1 MPALRMMPT
10 MLMSHSTLIGSRQT
24 AHDGL
29 LGACLENLPRKEREI
44 FFSLILLSVSAS
56 GVLCTALFPLYAHPL
71 TLATFG
77 TSLPI

>member
-24 AHDGL
+24 THDGL
-29 LGACLENLPRKEREI
+29 LGAPRKEREV